1 MIHKIRKPVVAGQF
15 YTANPHKLKTEID
28 SYFNNVK
35 LEKKYEEVFAII
47 SPHAGY
53 VFSGQTAA
61 YGYKCLKGK
70 HIDTVIV
77 IAPSHNPIEF
87 SVSVCDC
94 DFYETPLGNIPVDK
108 EIVEELL
115 KNDVIGYSEMAH
127 RSEHSLEVQLPFL
140 QTVLVEFK
148 LVPILIGYQ
157 SLKISENLTEIL
169 YQTFKGSNKKIL
181 FVISTDLSHYH
192 DAETAKV
199 LDDKVIGAVKK
210 MDAGLLDKY
219 IRSGKAEACGFG
231 CVETGI
237 LLAKKFGINNADILN
252 YSHSGMIFGDYSQVV
267 GYLSAIFY

>member
-1 MIHKIRKPVVAGQF
+1 MINKIRKPVVAGQF
-15 YTANPHKLKTEID
+15 YTANPHKLKAEID

-70 HIDTVIV
+70 NFDTVIV

-94 DFYETPLGNIPVDK
+94 DFYQTPLGNIPVDK
-108 EIVEELL
+108 EGVEELL
-115 KNDVIGYSEMAH
+115 KSDVIGYSEMAH
-127 RSEHSLEVQLPFL
+127 RMEHSLEVQLPFL
-140 QTVLVEFK
+140 QTALVEFK

-169 YQTFKGSNKKIL
+169 YQTFKGLNKKIL

-192 DAETAKV
+192 SAETAKV
-199 LDDKVIGAVKK
+199 LDDKVIEAVKN
-210 MDAGLLDKY
+210 MDAGLLDSY
-219 IRSGKAEACGFG
+219 VNSGKAEACGFG

-237 LLAKKFGINNADILN
+237 LLAKKFGINNADTLN